1 MPRVGLVKWCHSVSR
16 ATAPRA
22 EHHTEREF
30 SPTALQV
37 AGELWQAHEDIS
49 EASGKLVWTF
59 SLVALVTVV
68 WFGSDHPV
76 ETYGGLD

>member
-1 MPRVGLVKWCHSVSR
+1 MPRVGLVKWRHSVSR
-16 ATAPRA
+16 ARA

-37 AGELWQAHEDIS
+37 AGELWQAREDIS
-49 EASGKLVWTF
+49 EASDKLVWTF